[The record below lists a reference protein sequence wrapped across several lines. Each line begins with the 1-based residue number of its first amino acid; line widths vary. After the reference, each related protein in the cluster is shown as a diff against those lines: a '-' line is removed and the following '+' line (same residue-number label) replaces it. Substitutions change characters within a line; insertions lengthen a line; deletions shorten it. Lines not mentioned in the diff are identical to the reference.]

1 MSKVYCGVG
10 KIPKNHRKGTMK
22 ECAERG
28 QIRLY
33 GLYKVDSQLI
43 NPKAKTSS
51 KEKTMNKTQIRAF
64 IVKLAARFGRL
75 KEELENEKSDKK
87 KKEIK
92 KEMDLTK
99 KKHSH
104 YVLVFKKMKD
114 GDKIEVS
121 DKEDSKKS
129 TKKGSKKSTK
139 KDSKKSTKKS
149 TKKKGSKK

>member
-33 GLYKVDSQLI
+33 GLYKVDSRLI

-51 KEKTMNKTQIRAF
+51 KEKTMNKIQIRGL

-75 KEELENEKSDKK
+75 KEEMENEKSDKK
-87 KKEIK
+87 KKEIR

-99 KKHSH
+99 QKHSH

-121 DKEDSKKS
+121 DKDDSKKS
-129 TKKGSKKSTK
+129 TKKGTK
-139 KDSKKSTKKS
+139 KGTKKS
-149 TKKKGSKK
+149 TKKPTKKGTKK